1 MKNFLRQQFAIH
13 GKHELFRVWRSAMMR
28 NLGVDICE
36 EWKDFPTFAAAIG
49 ERPDFRSFIRKK
61 NPSLLLGPANFY
73 WRGNPK
79 PDAEQRKK
87 NMYSRNTEWGRKRR
101 NNDPLY
107 ATKANIKN
115 QYGLS
120 WEDYERMVVEQ
131 GGLCACCEQKPTVFR
146 NKKHRL
152 FDIDHDHK
160 TGEVR
165 GLCCHWCNIMI
176 GQSLENPARLRKGA
190 EYLERHSAKTLD
202 TKIIPFPSQEK
213 A

>member
-1 MKNFLRQQFAIH
+1 MKRCLQQQFAIH
-13 GKHELFRVWRSAMMR
+13 GKHELFRSWRAAMMR
-28 NLGVDICE
+28 NSGADICE
-36 EWKDFPTFAAAIG
+36 EWKDFPTFASAVG
-49 ERPDFRSFIRKK
+49 DRPDFRSFIRKE
-61 NPSLLLGPANFY
+61 NDSLPLGPSNFY

-79 PDAEQRKK
+79 PDAVARKQK
-87 NMYSRNTEWGRKRR
+87 MYLRNMEWNRDKRKQ
-101 NNDPLY
+101 DPLF
-107 ATKANIKN
+107 ATKNNIRN

-120 WEDYERMVVEQ
+120 WEDYERMIIAQ

-160 TGEVR
+160 TGIVR

-176 GQSLENPARLRKGA
+176 GQSLEDPDRLRKGA
-190 EYLERHSAKTLD
+190 EYLERHSKPRD
-202 TKIIPFPSQEK
+202 SKIIPFPAQET